1 MIRSIEDLVRDAIPN
16 LLKCLIY
23 IDNSDNYILFEQY
36 SIKKHNDYVLLKQ
49 FRDDKELKFSKIRN
63 ATAYAVLDRH
73 NKLFEANK
81 VFELDL
87 KLSSIAIDK
96 LLHDKL
102 KRSKDIEEHIIYTTK
117 LQTDYV
123 REKQFQHELDKY
135 IIMANECQQRGFENE
150 LKRTTR
156 NQKD

>member
-1 MIRSIEDLVRDAIPN
+1 MNRSLEDLARAAIPN

-23 IDNSDNYILFEQY
+23 IDNNNNYVLFEQY
-36 SIKKHNDYVLLKQ
+36 SIKKQSDYVLLKR
-49 FRDDKELKFSKIRN
+49 FRDDKELKFSKIKN

-73 NKLFEANK
+73 SKLFEAGK

-87 KLSSIAIDK
+87 KLSSITVDK
-96 LLHDKL
+96 ILHEKL
-102 KRSKDIEEHIIYTTK
+102 KCSKNIEEHIIYTTK
-117 LQTDYV
+117 LQNDYE
-123 REKQFQHELDKY
+123 REKQFQRELDKY
-135 IIMANECQQRGFENE
+135 IIMANQCQQRGFENE